1 MAPRKAARPYK
12 RRRTRQRK
20 FRKGR
25 KTVRGHRH
33 STTGTLYP
41 PLDVR
46 SPKDLQEILKRITK
60 GPVTVL
66 LVYAD
71 WCGHCHTLMPHFKKA
86 SNHPQRNAQ
95 VISVADTMFPQF
107 KNTMKSINSSE
118 KFKLEGYPS
127 IALVSTDGTK
137 LTDVPSTKEALNSVM
152 VNAGP
157 VAVEAGLAKPNSIV
171 STRNRRAPSP
181 RTESAEEIVKN
192 VAENEIMDVSRNSVN
207 RMSVNNALTM
217 EEIGMEPAGLATGL
231 TTGPTKAP
239 SFEHLN
245 DNIIRRAENNG
256 VAPSVSV
263 TRNVPTRV
271 AKRFDTKR
279 ISGVNVPKKAI
290 TNTITAKDV
299 EEITSL
305 RAPLSSQ
312 NSEINSSLV
321 LPDRTSDA
329 IPIHTGGGRG
339 GSLYGIMTQS
349 AYRLAPAAV
358 LLATAAAVM
367 KNPRAQKQLRGRRT
381 RKRRTRQ

>member
-1 MAPRKAARPYK
+1 
-12 RRRTRQRK
+12 
-20 FRKGR
+20 
-25 KTVRGHRH
+25 
-33 STTGTLYP
+33 
-41 PLDVR
+41 
-46 SPKDLQEILKRITK
+46 
-60 GPVTVL
+60 
-66 LVYAD
+66 
-71 WCGHCHTLMPHFKKA
+71 MPHFKKA

-95 VISVADTMFPQF
+95 VISVPDTMLPKF
-107 KNTMKSINSSE
+107 KSTMKSINSSE
-118 KFKLEGYPS
+118 DFNVEGYPS
-127 IALVSTDGTK
+127 VALVSTDGTK
-137 LTDVPSTKEALNSVM
+137 LTDIPTNPEALNSVM

-279 ISGVNVPKKAI
+279 ISGVNVPKSAI

-305 RAPLSSQ
+305 RAPLSNQ
-312 NSEINSSLV
+312 DSEINSSLV

-381 RKRRTRQ
+381 RKRRMRY

>member
-46 SPKDLQEILKRITK
+46 SPKDIEEILKRITK

-95 VISVADTMFPQF
+95 VISVPDTMLPQF
-107 KNTMKSINSSE
+107 KRKMKSVNSSE
-118 KFKLEGYPS
+118 DFTVLGYPS
-127 IALVSTDGTK
+127 VALVSTDGTK
-137 LTDVPSTKEALNSVM
+137 LSDIPTTPEALNSVM

-157 VAVEAGLAKPNSIV
+157 VAVEAGLAEPNSIV
-171 STRNRRAPSP
+171 STTKRRAPSP

-192 VAENEIMDVSRNSVN
+192 VAENEIMDQGRNSVN

-217 EEIGMEPAGLATGL
+217 EEIGMEPAGLATGP
-231 TTGPTKAP
+231 TTKAP
-239 SFEHLN
+239 FERLN
-245 DNIIRRAENNG
+245 DKNISRSENIG
-256 VAPSVSV
+256 VAPPFS
-263 TRNVPTRV
+263 TNRIVPKRV

-279 ISGVNVPKKAI
+279 ISGVNVPKSAI

-305 RAPLSSQ
+305 RAPLSNQ
-312 NSEINSSLV
+312 DSEINSSLV
-321 LPDRTSDA
+321 VPDETSDA
-329 IPIHTGGGRG
+329 LPIRIGGVRG

-367 KNPRAQKQLRGRRT
+367 KNSRGKTHRRKT
-381 RKRRTRQ
+381 RGKTRGKTRR